1 MDWFEPQRPEN
12 LLEEESGNIKVG
24 VGDRFGSKSQ
34 ISEITT
40 FCLVLSFP
48 DGFRALNCS
57 WVLAGANF
65 IACGAAVR
73 STTWL
78 VETILVIVSRNRTS
92 NIFVEGVGHE
102 ILVEEKIRDM
112 VARFGS

>member
-1 MDWFEPQRPEN
+1 MQRLAPRK
-12 LLEEESGNIKVG
+12 LIEEESGKSKVG
-24 VGDRFGSKSQ
+24 VGDRFGSKFQ

-92 NIFVEGVGHE
+92 NTFVTGRGRE

-112 VARFGS
+112 VTRFGS